1 MGRFSAWLVL
11 LIVACS
17 SYGLAEEGEDQTGHY
32 TNTWAVEIHGGPDV
46 ADLLALD
53 HDFVNLGQIGNLEDH
68 YLFRHKDVPH
78 RSRREAHHHTK
89 RLGDDKRIQWV
100 AQQVGRDRSKRG
112 PIPQQPRQSDNPA
125 PLTFIDPYWDKQWY
139 LHDTRT
145 STNLPKLDLHVLPVW
160 RKGITGKGVVVAV
173 LDDGIEK
180 DHPDLKDNYDPDASY
195 DFNDND
201 ADPQP
206 RYEETNE
213 NKHGTRCAGEIAMA
227 ANNSQCGVG
236 IAFNARIGGVR
247 MLDGV
252 VTDAV
257 EANSIGFNIQHVD
270 IYSASWGPNDDGK
283 TVEGPEKLA
292 RAAFEKGIRE
302 GRGGRGSIFA
312 WASGNGGSNGDNCD
326 CDGYTSSIYTV
337 SISSASQQGRS
348 PWYGE
353 KCASTL
359 ATAYSS
365 GEYKDQKISSTDLH
379 HACTDSHTGTSAAA
393 PLAAGV
399 LALALEAN
407 PDLTW
412 RDVQHLIV
420 WTSEYDPLSSNPGWF
435 QNGAGLWVNSR
446 FGFGLLNA
454 EAMVD
459 MALTWKTVPEKT
471 ICEVRLE
478 NFQPRTL
485 GNGEEINIEMETD
498 GCQGDSHVGALEHVQ
513 VKTTIDY
520 TRRGDL
526 RIVLTSPSG
535 TQTTLLDTRRQDKS
549 QMGFQDWPFM
559 STHTWGENPQGKWTL
574 TIEDKS
580 DHAEN
585 NGVVEDVVLIL
596 HGTPEQPAYQ
606 SGGRVYTDYNR
617 VQDDR
622 NVDKFAAKPAPASAA
637 EAAPA
642 PEPEDRVPISKPVDS
657 ADSVKTAETP
667 AKETEFLVNWQDR
680 LAGDGSEFNPENS
693 DPFQPAEPEADTFMD
708 GGDLRPWEA
717 FKYLHRQMKS
727 PTRPRHPAQAYY
739 KPSPLYIRDPSLDI
753 RDPSLDIRDPW
764 PSQNALEESEA
775 DLVNYYLQLLG
786 YDP

>member
-1 MGRFSAWLVL
+1 MGRFSTWLVVA
-11 LIVACS
+11 IVAFFS
-17 SYGLAEEGEDQTGHY
+17 HGRAEGGEDQPGHF
-32 TNTWAVEIHGGPDV
+32 TNTWAVEIYGGPEK
-46 ADLLALD
+46 ADLLARE
-53 HDFVNLGQIGNLEDH
+53 HGYENLGQIGNLEDH

-78 RSRREAHHHTK
+78 RSRRGAHQHTK
-89 RLGDDKRIQWV
+89 RLGDDERIQWV
-100 AQQVGRDRSKRG
+100 AQQVGRARSKRG
-112 PIPQQPRQSDNPA
+112 PIPQEHRQSEDNRPM
-125 PLTFIDPYWDKQWY
+125 TFRDPYWEKQWY

-160 RKGITGKGVVVAV
+160 RKGITGKGIVVAV

-180 DHPDLKDNYDPDASY
+180 DHPDLVNNYDPDASF

-227 ANNSQCGVG
+227 ANNSECGVG

-292 RAAFEKGIRE
+292 RAAFEKGVRE
-302 GRGGRGSIFA
+302 GRGGKGSIFA

-379 HACTDSHTGTSAAA
+379 HECTDSHTGTSAAA

-459 MALTWKTVPEKT
+459 MAQTWKTVPEKNT
-471 ICEVRLE
+471 CEVRIE
-478 NFQPRTL
+478 NFQPRDL
-485 GNGEEINIEMETD
+485 GNGEEIIIEMETD
-498 GCQGDSHVGALEHVQ
+498 GCRGNNHVEALEHVQ

-535 TQTTLLDTRRQDKS
+535 TSTTLLDTRRQDKS

-559 STHTWGENPQGKWTL
+559 STHNWGEKPQGKWTL

-580 DHAEN
+580 DHTEN
-585 NGVVEDVVLIL
+585 NGVVKDVVLIL

-622 NVDKFAAKPAPASAA
+622 NVEISAAKSAPAPAAD
-637 EAAPA
+637 AAPA
-642 PEPEDRVPISKPVDS
+642 RESEDWIPGSGPFGS
-657 ADSVKTAETP
+657 AGSVVIAETP
-667 AKETEFLVNWQDR
+667 EKDTEFLVNWQDGMNR
-680 LAGDGSEFNPENS
+680 YEPDFNPVNS
-693 DPFQPAEPEADTFMD
+693 GPFEPATGAGSDVYMD
-708 GGDLRPWEA
+708 AEDLRPWEA

-727 PTRPRHPAQAYY
+727 PSSPRHPAHAYN
-739 KPSPLYIRDPSLDI
+739 KPSSQYIRDP
-753 RDPSLDIRDPW
+753 W
-764 PSQNALEESEA
+764 VSQNALDNEA
-775 DLVNYYLQLLG
+775 NLVKYYLQLLG
-786 YDP
+786 YEP